1 MELSLGTHYKEF
13 ISIAIKSGRYSSVND
28 VIRKSILLLEIE
40 ENRVNVLRNKL
51 SAGENSPMLNDFD
64 AQDFLKQIHNKYL

>member
-1 MELSLGTHYKEF
+1 MELTLGTHYNEF
-13 ISIAIKSGRYSSVND
+13 IATAVKSGRYSSAND

-40 ENRVNVLRNKL
+40 ENKINELRSKL

-64 AQDFLKQIHNKYL
+64 AQGFLKQIHTKYL